1 MSDIADLVRLAGRR
15 PEPAAFRAARVRAAV
30 EAEWRRTLDRRSR
43 SIAWRWALTAA
54 ALAAAVLA
62 LAALWFRPTAR
73 PVAPRQPEV
82 ATVVRVDGSVRLVS
96 SPSAARLLT
105 TGDRLVTGAA
115 ADTTAG
121 GRVALLL
128 ASGVALRV
136 KEGTRIVVE
145 APSKVRLEHG
155 TIYVDTSGA
164 SAPRRIDVRTPQGTV
179 YNMGTRFEVEAGSG
193 AVRIRVRNGE
203 VRVDRAGPEVRV
215 IAAHAVTLLP
225 DRRVEWGPAPPFGKD
240 WSWVEALAPPFV
252 IEGATLESFLNW
264 VSGELGLTWRY
275 ADRAAESYGR
285 TVVLHGSIEGLT
297 PQEALEAVLPTC
309 GMSQRTSRGELI
321 VARAVR

>member
-1 MSDIADLVRLAGRR
+1 VSDIADLIRLAGRR
-15 PEPAAFRAARVRAAV
+15 PEPPAFRAARVRAAV
-30 EAEWRRTLDRRSR
+30 EAEWRRTLERRR
-43 SIAWRWALTAA
+43 WMVWRWALVAA
-54 ALAAAVLA
+54 ALA
-62 LAALWFRPTAR
+62 LAAYWFRPTAR
-73 PVAPRQPEV
+73 PAAPRPPEV

-96 SPSAARLLT
+96 SPSAVRLLT
-105 TGDRLVTGAA
+105 TGERLVAGAT

-121 GRVALLL
+121 GRAALQL
-128 ASGVALRV
+128 ASGIALRV

-145 APSKVRLEHG
+145 APSSVRLEQG
-155 TIYVDTSGA
+155 TIYVDTKSGA
-164 SAPRRIDVRTPQGTV
+164 TAPRRMQVLTSQGTV
-179 YNMGTRFEVEAGSG
+179 YNLGTRFEVEAGPV
-193 AVRIRVRNGE
+193 AVRIRVRHGE

-215 IAAHAVTLLP
+215 IAGGAVTLLP

-264 VSGELGLTWRY
+264 ASGELGLSWRY
-275 ADRAAESYGR
+275 ADRAAERHGQ

-297 PQEALEAVLPTC
+297 PQEAVEAVLPTC

-321 VARAVR
+321 VARAAR